1 MSIGN
6 VLIVED
12 DILSAKV
19 LARAVTDLGY
29 SVGAIAHSA
38 SQALADFKVC
48 QPDIVLMD
56 FNLGDGPDGADL
68 KSQLFEIRHTPVVM
82 ITSVESEEEM
92 GKILDSRPDAYVQKP
107 IDVRELGAVLELVT
121 YKFKKELELAELN
134 RTLEQRVKERTE
146 ELDIAV
152 KSLIK
157 EMSAKEKIHQ
167 QLEKALKSEKQ
178 FGELK
183 SKIIT
188 NLSHEFKTPLSS
200 IRSSAQILDLI
211 LKKSS
216 VDPKSLKHT
225 ERIQQAVD
233 ILTQLLVRILSVERD
248 QDKLYHAEMMV
259 FDLPVFIEGLK
270 EELNDANHQQIRL
283 NYEVN
288 LTNDMIVS
296 DPKLLR
302 LIISNLVSNACKYS
316 PEKSEVILRINS
328 TEQHLSIEVED
339 FGIGMDQED
348 VDQIHYRFFR
358 GKNVGSIEGTGI
370 GMSIVKR
377 SLGALFGKMKI
388 ESALNVGTK
397 VNISIP
403 LTEEEAV

>member
-1 MSIGN
+1 M
-6 VLIVED
+6 
-12 DILSAKV
+12 
-19 LARAVTDLGY
+19 
-29 SVGAIAHSA
+29 
-38 SQALADFKVC
+38 
-48 QPDIVLMD
+48 
-56 FNLGDGPDGADL
+56 
-68 KSQLFEIRHTPVVM
+68 
-82 ITSVESEEEM
+82 
-92 GKILDSRPDAYVQKP
+92 
-107 IDVRELGAVLELVT
+107 LELVT